1 MKQLT
6 WLFVL
11 MFCLACGKPASNVLR
26 VGISAIESDADVVKR
41 YEPLRA
47 YLEKRLSRPVELRT
61 ATDYAAVIE
70 ALKSRQVD
78 VAYFGAAAYAR
89 AWLVT
94 QGQVKPLLATLNEDG
109 ENGYHSI
116 IVVPT
121 NSPAQRIEDLRG
133 KRIAFADPNS
143 TSGYLAPSFFLTE
156 QGIETRTF
164 FSKTGFGGSHE
175 TSVVAML
182 NGTYDAAATWFYSDN
197 RTNPLRMEGK
207 GIIPKGSTRII
218 WKSPRIPSSP
228 WTVRTDS
235 PEEFN
240 KLFAAA
246 VMEFP
251 KQDPQAF
258 QFLSAQRES
267 GYSPVEHSAYEP
279 VIRMV
284 RSNLEQRKQP

>member
-1 MKQLT
+1 M
-6 WLFVL
+6 FVL
-11 MFCLACGKPASNVLR
+11 MFCLACGKPADNLLR
-26 VGISAIESDADVVKR
+26 VGISSTESDADVVKR
-41 YEPLRA
+41 YEPLRG
-47 YLEKRLSRPVELRT
+47 YLEKRLGRPVELRT
-61 ATDYAAVIE
+61 ATDYAAIIE

-94 QGQVKPLLATLNEDG
+94 QGQVKPLLATLNEEG

-116 IVVPT
+116 VVVPA

-133 KRIAFADPNS
+133 KSLAFADPNS
-143 TSGYLAPSFFLTE
+143 TSGYLAPSFFLNE
-156 QGIETRTF
+156 EGIEARTF

-175 TSVVAML
+175 MGLVAML
-182 NGTYDAAATWFYSDN
+182 NGTYDAAATWFYSDS

-207 GIIPKGSTRII
+207 GVIPKGSTRII

-228 WTVRTDS
+228 WTVRLDS
-235 PEEFN
+235 PEGFN
-240 KLFAAA
+240 KAFAAA
-246 VMEFP
+246 VLEFP
-251 KQDPQAF
+251 KQEPEAF

-284 RSNLEQRKQP
+284 RSSLDQRKQP

>member
-1 MKQLT
+1 MRLLPF
-6 WLFVL
+6 LFVL
-11 MFCLACGKPASNVLR
+11 MFCLACGKPADNVLR
-26 VGISAIESDADVVKR
+26 VGISSTESDADVVKR
-41 YEPLRA
+41 YEPLRR
-47 YLEKRLSRPVELRT
+47 YLEKRLGRPVELRT
-61 ATDYAAVIE
+61 ATDYAAIIE

-94 QGQVKPLLATLNEDG
+94 QGQVKPLLATLNEEG

-116 IVVPT
+116 VVVPA

-133 KRIAFADPNS
+133 KSLAFADPNS
-143 TSGYLAPSFFLTE
+143 TSGYLAPSFFLKE
-156 QGIETRTF
+156 EGIEARTF

-175 TSVVAML
+175 MGLVAML
-182 NGTYDAAATWFYSDN
+182 NGTYDAAATWFYSDS

-207 GIIPKGSTRII
+207 GVIPKGSTRII

-228 WTVRTDS
+228 WTVRLDS

-240 KLFAAA
+240 KAFAAA
-246 VMEFP
+246 VLEFP
-251 KQDPQAF
+251 KQEPEAF

-284 RSNLEQRKQP
+284 RSSLDQRKQP